1 MTSAPGA
8 AAPGSSA
15 AVPPVAQGYP
25 PAKERLQ
32 DEGPAPR
39 VNGSGRGSKKALRKP
54 HVNLVVLGHLSAGKS
69 TASGHLLALAP
80 NGLDDKVVARARVEA
95 EQAGKP
101 EKQFAWCLDKLKAER
116 VRGHTNE
123 IALQKFDTPRITWTL
138 IDAPGHPA
146 FTKNMITGT
155 SQADIALLVVA
166 ADAGFELG
174 MAKDGQTREHALL
187 AQTLG
192 VSQVVVAVSK
202 MDLVAWS
209 RERFEAIRADVTSFL
224 QTVYGAAD
232 VPFVPISGFAGTN
245 LVEPWRASDWY
256 TGGSLLDVL
265 DAVRVPE
272 RPLDRPLRIPVQD
285 VYKVG
290 GGTIPVGRIESGV
303 LRPGMRLRFA
313 PAPSAGLEAE
323 VTSVEQH
330 HAQLDLAAP
339 GDIVGFQVKIP
350 PKDLKRGMVAW
361 LATDEDAA
369 GECQH
374 FRAQLFVLEHPG
386 EIRAGYAPHLDVH
399 TAHVPCR
406 VRRIESRMDRSGNVL
421 EQNPEAIRAG
431 DGAMVLVEPLKPVCV
446 ETFERFPPLGRFALR
461 DKHTTVA
468 VGVIKSVV
476 RGSCRDSSRSVS
488 PATSR
493 ERERVRRSGRPPDRA
508 PRLKREEVSPP

>member
-15 AVPPVAQGYP
+15 EVPPVAQAYP
-25 PAKERLQ
+25 AQALDAKKEQRERL
-32 DEGPAPR
+32 
-39 VNGSGRGSKKALRKP
+39 NGRSKPLRKP

-80 NGLDDKVVARARVEA
+80 NGLDDKVIARARLEA

-166 ADAGFELG
+166 ADGGFELG

-187 AQTLG
+187 AHTLG

-209 RERFEAIRADVTSFL
+209 RQRFEAIRAEVTSFL
-224 QTVYGAAD
+224 ATVYGSAD

-245 LVEPWRASDWY
+245 LVAPWRESDWY

-272 RPLDRPLRIPVQD
+272 RPLSRPLRIPLQD

-290 GGTIPVGRIESGV
+290 GVGTVPVGRIESGV
-303 LRPGMRLRFA
+303 LKPGMRLRFA
-313 PAPSAGLEAE
+313 PAPSAGLEAD
-323 VTSVEQH
+323 VTSVELH
-330 HAQLDLAAP
+330 HTQLDQAGP
-339 GDIVGFQVKIP
+339 GDIVGFHVKIP
-350 PKDLKRGMVAW
+350 AKDLKRGMVAW
-361 LATDEDAA
+361 SATDDDAA

-374 FRAQLFVLEHPG
+374 FRAQLIVLEHPG

-406 VRRIESRMDRSGNVL
+406 VRRIECRMDRSGNVL
-421 EQNPEAIRAG
+421 EQHPEAIRAG

-476 RGSCRDSSRSVS
+476 RGSCRDSSRSAS

-493 ERERVRRSGRPPDRA
+493 ERERGRRSGRPPDREL
-508 PRLKREEVSPP
+508 RLKRESNSPP